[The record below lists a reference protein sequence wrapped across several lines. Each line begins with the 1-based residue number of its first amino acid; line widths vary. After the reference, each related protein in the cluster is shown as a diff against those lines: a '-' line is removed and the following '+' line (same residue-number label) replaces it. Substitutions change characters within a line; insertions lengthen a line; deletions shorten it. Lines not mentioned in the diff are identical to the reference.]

1 CSPVSPGAS
10 STLLERDFNYPPLGE
25 LLLEVEQIRQWQ
37 RDEGRRHG

>member
-1 CSPVSPGAS
+1 
-10 STLLERDFNYPPLGE
+10 PLGE

>member
-1 CSPVSPGAS
+1 
-10 STLLERDFNYPPLGE
+10 PPLGE

>member
-1 CSPVSPGAS
+1 
-10 STLLERDFNYPPLGE
+10 